1 MPTFQI
7 SANIL
12 VPAAILGVLAL
23 ITFISKTRQIA
34 KSRSYIF
41 KLEEEKRRSQAEF
54 LGLQQDFVALD
65 IKAHKKDPL
74 VVMKNILNP
83 ENDEKLPDISIRKKL
98 LSKEKSPEKV
108 DTLSIAYS
116 SKLSREA

>member
-12 VPAAILGVLAL
+12 VPAAILGALAF
-23 ITFISKTRQIA
+23 ISFISKTRQIA

-41 KLEEEKRRSQAEF
+41 KLEEEIKRSQAEF

-74 VVMKNILNP
+74 VAMKNILNP
-83 ENDEKLPDISIRKKL
+83 EADAILPDISIRKKL
-98 LSKEKSPEKV
+98 LSKEKSPEKA
-108 DTLSIAYS
+108 DTLSIVYS